1 MWCYIEQCKYNW
13 HDAETPRFKYA
24 YQLNQ
29 WKGARVLGQTNRRG
43 YTFPFLYKAV
53 KCRRAKGSPC
63 RVMLVTM
70 KRYLDSQYAQV
81 YSLFAYLQLL
91 VFFFRFSSVVS
102 GRSSGPGFI
111 IEVNPQR

>member
-1 MWCYIEQCKYNW
+1 LDKQI
-13 HDAETPRFKYA
+13 DVATRFLSYTK
-24 YQLNQ
+24 QSSVEGRRDL
-29 WKGARVLGQTNRRG
+29 RVAL
-43 YTFPFLYKAV
+43 
-53 KCRRAKGSPC
+53 C
-63 RVMLVTM
+63 
-70 KRYLDSQYAQV
+70 LDSQYAQV